1 VVKYS
6 PVPELEY
13 LWSYDATLAPP
24 EVIGPV
30 AEGIRANFYV
40 TGGTLQGRGRDGR
53 LRPVGGDWLT
63 IRPDGVAVL
72 DVRTTIEMTDG
83 ALIDTSYRGIGD
95 LGPDGYGKFLRG
107 DLPSRLALTIM
118 PILQSAHADYQ
129 WLQRSVFVGIGSVE
143 FATLTVA
150 YDLYIVR

>member
-1 VVKYS
+1 MLPYQ
-6 PVPELEY
+6 LEH
-13 LWSYDATLAPP
+13 LFSYRAQLHPP
-24 EVIGPV
+24 EIIGPV
-30 AEGIRANFYV
+30 AEGMRANFYV
-40 TGGTLQGRGRDGR
+40 ASGEVSGPRVQGI

-107 DLPSRLALTIM
+107 DLPSRLVLTIM

-129 WLQRSVFVGIGSVE
+129 WLQRSVFIGIGSVE
-143 FATLTVA
+143 FETLTVA
-150 YDLYIVR
+150 YDIYIVR